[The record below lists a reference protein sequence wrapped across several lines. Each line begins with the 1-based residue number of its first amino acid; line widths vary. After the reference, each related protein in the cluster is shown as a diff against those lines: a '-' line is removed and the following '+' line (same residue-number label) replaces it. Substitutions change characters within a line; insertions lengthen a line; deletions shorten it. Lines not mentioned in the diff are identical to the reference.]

1 MCSSESSL
9 LKLHI
14 ISGTTYD
21 TFCPIRRIR
30 ELTQRRRQR
39 NDKEDPKK
47 GNGFNKQKKQSLHN
61 RLNHLVLF
69 LVITAR
75 LRPETSLIHVYVGSV
90 HKTSNKCPIVNHR
103 KHKRRSLNFDSSMS
117 LKVKLNRGLNTCL
130 ISSVQSVQTK
140 MMSTFSL
147 MEGIL
152 S

>member
-9 LKLHI
+9 HKLHI
-14 ISGTTYD
+14 ISGITYA
-21 TFCPIRRIR
+21 TFCPIIRRIR

-39 NDKEDPKK
+39 NEKEDPKK
-47 GNGFNKQKKQSLHN
+47 AMGLISEKTSLHH

-90 HKTSNKCPIVNHR
+90 HKTSNKCPIVNRR
-103 KHKRRSLNFDSSMS
+103 KHTRRSLNFDSSS
-117 LKVKLNRGLNTCL
+117 LKVKFNRGLNTCL
-130 ISSVQSVQTK
+130 ISSVKSVQTK
-140 MMSTFSL
+140 MMSTISL